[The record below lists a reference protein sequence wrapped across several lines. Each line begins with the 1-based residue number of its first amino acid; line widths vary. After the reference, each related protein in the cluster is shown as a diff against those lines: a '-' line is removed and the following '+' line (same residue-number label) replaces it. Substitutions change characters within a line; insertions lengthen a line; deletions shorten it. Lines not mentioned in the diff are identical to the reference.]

1 MLKRY
6 RKKEILIKEIHI
18 CHEMDTCLKFPYLNL
33 IVLEEMLMNIVVIQN
48 KGIKVN
54 DKDPSVKNYNRK
66 SFIIF
71 FASNYH

>member
-1 MLKRY
+1 
-6 RKKEILIKEIHI
+6 
-18 CHEMDTCLKFPYLNL
+18 MDTCLKFPYLNL